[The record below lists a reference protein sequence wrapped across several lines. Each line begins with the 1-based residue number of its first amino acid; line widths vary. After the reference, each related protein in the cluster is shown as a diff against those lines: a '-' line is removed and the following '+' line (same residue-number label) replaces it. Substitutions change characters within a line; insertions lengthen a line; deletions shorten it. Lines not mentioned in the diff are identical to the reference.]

1 MDVVLYSTYLSV
13 LMQVVSGIV
22 QFDGLFI
29 RLQQK
34 DRILT
39 DILSL
44 ETIVQFIE
52 GLFYV
57 WLVMNFSKI
66 SLKNV
71 ATKRYYDWV
80 ITTPLMLLATI
91 MYMKY
96 LQLKETGRLGQ
107 TQLRYLSFIKDNA
120 VDVTKIT
127 ISNALMLLFG
137 YLGEIKKM
145 PMVSSV
151 AVGSLFFL
159 YTFYVIYDKYAVHT
173 ETGKGLFL
181 FLFVIWG
188 LYAVAALMSPR
199 NKNIGFNLLDVI
211 SKNFYGIYIYYV
223 IKDIASKSI

>member
-13 LMQVVSGIV
+13 IMQIISGIV

-29 RLQQK
+29 KLKEK

-66 SLKNV
+66 SLGNV

-96 LQLKETGRLGQ
+96 LQLKETGNLSSKN
-107 TQLRYLSFIKDNA
+107 LRYLSFIKENA
-120 VDVTKIT
+120 ANVTQIT
-127 ISNALMLLFG
+127 ISNALMLWFG

-145 PMVSSV
+145 GMLKSV
-151 AVGSLFFL
+151 GIGSLFFL
-159 YTFYVIYDKYAVHT
+159 YTFYVIYNNYAIHT

-188 LYAVAALMSPR
+188 LYAVAAMMSPR

>member
-1 MDVVLYSTYLSV
+1 MDVVLFSTYLSV
-13 LMQVVSGIV
+13 VMQIISGIV
-22 QFDGLFI
+22 QFDGIFI
-29 RLQQK
+29 HLKEK

-66 SLKNV
+66 SLKKI

-80 ITTPLMLLATI
+80 VTTPLMLLATI

-96 LQLKETGRLGQ
+96 LQLKETGKLSQ
-107 TQLRYLSFIKDNA
+107 VKLRYLSFIKDNS
-120 VDVTKIT
+120 VNVTKIT

-137 YLGEIKKM
+137 YLGEIKRM
-145 PMVSSV
+145 PMLNSV
-151 AVGSLFFL
+151 AIGSLFFL
-159 YTFYVIYDKYAVHT
+159 YTFYVIYDQYARYT
-173 ETGKGLFL
+173 EIGQGLFL
-181 FLFVIWG
+181 FLFIVWG
-188 LYAVAALMSPR
+188 LYAIAALMSPR

-211 SKNFYGIYIYYV
+211 SKKLLWYIHLLRN
-223 IKDIASKSI
+223 

>member
-13 LMQVVSGIV
+13 IMQIVSGIV

-39 DILSL
+39 DILSI
-44 ETIVQFIE
+44 ETIVQFVE

-57 WLVMNFSKI
+57 WLVLNFSKI

-80 ITTPLMLLATI
+80 ITTPLMLLATV

-96 LQLKETGRLGQ
+96 LQLKETGMLGQ
-107 TQLRYLSFIKDNA
+107 KQLRYLSFIKDNVA
-120 VDVTKIT
+120 DVTKIT
-127 ISNALMLLFG
+127 VSNALMLLFG
-137 YLGEIKKM
+137 YLGEIKRM

-151 AVGSLFFL
+151 AIGSLFFL
-159 YTFYVIYDKYAVHT
+159 YTFYVIYDKYAMHT
-173 ETGKGLFL
+173 ETGQGLFL

>member
-1 MDVVLYSTYLSV
+1 MNVVLYSTYLSV
-13 LMQVVSGIV
+13 IMQIISGIV

-29 RLQQK
+29 RLKEK

-44 ETIVQFIE
+44 ETVVQFIE

-57 WLVMNFSKI
+57 WLVFNFSKM

-71 ATKRYYDWV
+71 AAKRYYDWV
-80 ITTPLMLLATI
+80 ITTPLMLLATV

-96 LQLKETGRLGQ
+96 LELKETGKLEQ
-107 TQLRYLSFIKDNA
+107 AKLRYLSFIKENA
-120 VDVTKIT
+120 VNVTQIT
-127 ISNALMLLFG
+127 ISNALMLWFG

-145 PMVSSV
+145 NMLKSV
-151 AVGSLFFL
+151 GIGTIFFL
-159 YTFYVIYDKYAVHT
+159 YTFYVIYNNYAIHT

-181 FLFVIWG
+181 FLFVVWG
-188 LYAVAALMSPR
+188 LYAVAAMMSPR